1 MSKEST
7 EFTKNNVFE
16 FFKEKYNQRED
27 KEDISRIGISDADFR
42 QFIIDYLLGDNWY
55 VVDPVTQEQ
64 VNEIALHEILSMYS
78 KRYKKEIREN
88 V

>member
-1 MSKEST
+1 MSKEPT
-7 EFTKNNVFE
+7 EFTKNNLFE

-27 KEDISRIGISDADFR
+27 KEDISRIGISDVDFR

-55 VVDPVTQEQ
+55 VVDPVNQEQ